1 MATRRTIRSLLAAVD
16 LAETTPLVLRT
27 ADALAQA
34 TGAQLHLV
42 HALELN
48 FPGVPD
54 PPNFQGLFER
64 AKRKLSDQV
73 ARELRAV
80 EPVSQQVVLYERH
93 RTIADRAHQVKAD
106 LIVIGPHQHR
116 AGLLG
121 TTADRLLRTARCP
134 SWIAR
139 RPIRLPLS
147 KIVIATDLSAAG
159 HAALDA
165 AALIVRPL
173 AREHPLAEVVLLHVI
188 GTPAGSPVTRES
200 RRMLEDQAAGWIA
213 RNDLAERVRVRTVMK
228 QSAHAARG
236 ILQYLRA
243 RPPDLFVL
251 GTHGRGALDRLLLGG
266 VTTRVLRETPC
277 NALVAP
283 PGRIP
288 ARP

>member
-1 MATRRTIRSLLAAVD
+1 MTTPRKIRSLVAAVD
-16 LAETTPLVLRT
+16 LADTTPLVLRT

-34 TGAQLHLV
+34 TGAHLHLV

-48 FPGVPD
+48 FPGVPSV
-54 PPNFQGLFER
+54 PNFQALFER
-64 AKRKLSDQV
+64 AERKLADWA
-73 ARELRAV
+73 ARELHAV
-80 EPVSQQVVLYERH
+80 EPASQQVVLYERH
-93 RTIADRAHQVKAD
+93 RTIADRARQVKAD

-134 SWIAR
+134 CWIAA

-147 KIVIATDLSAAG
+147 RIVIATDLSEVG

-165 AALIVRPL
+165 AALIVRLL
-173 AREHPLAEVVLLHVI
+173 ARERPLAEVVLLHVA
-188 GTPAGSPVTRES
+188 GTAAGNAVTRES

-213 RNDLAERVRVRTVMK
+213 RNDLAKRVRVRTAMK

-236 ILQYLRA
+236 ILQYLQA

-266 VTTRVLRETPC
+266 VTTRVLREMSC

-283 PGRIP
+283 PARIP
-288 ARP
+288 GQR